1 MQQQLPI
8 DVSLLTDSEF
18 EGETADTALARVHGS
33 AEERSRWLLYHLIG
47 DVLRGDCPVAGNCA
61 AFMARFSRRL
71 QDEPPV
77 ATAIAAR
84 RILSGVPPQESRES
98 RGVASKSA
106 LAVAAALAGIMVAGL
121 ASLSLSPAGQVSFA
135 ALPGSALDGTPLP
148 PAIAREYLLAHEGA
162 ARVATLTSVNPRIK
176 SLAMAALPAEDE
188 AK

>member
-18 EGETADTALARVHGS
+18 EGETADTALARVQGS
-33 AEERSRWLLYHLIG
+33 AEERARWLLYHLIG

-71 QDEPPV
+71 QDELPV

-84 RILSGVPPQESRES
+84 RTFGVTQPESRES
-98 RGVASKSA
+98 RGVVSKSA
-106 LAVAAALAGIMVAGL
+106 LAVAAALAGIMVTGL
-121 ASLSLSPAGQVSFA
+121 ASLSLSPAGQISFA
-135 ALPGSALDGTPLP
+135 ALPSSALDGAPLP

-176 SLAMAALPAEDE
+176 SLAMAVTPVEDE